1 MGKLAQI
8 KTRET
13 KASIEDFINSIED
26 EKKRKDSIV
35 ILGLMQNA
43 TNEKPKMWGSSII
56 GFVNKRYKSPASG
69 REVDWF
75 KIGFSPRKT
84 HISLYGL
91 NIKKHAEALKK
102 FGKHKTGVGCLYIN
116 KLVDIDVKLL
126 EEMINEA
133 AKAK

>member
-35 ILGLMQNA
+35 ILGLM
-43 TNEKPKMWGSSII
+43 
-56 GFVNKRYKSPASG
+56 PASG